1 MNLYVHR
8 EFQGK
13 YQLVGALNGKGDA
26 AAFTYSKDYLLN
38 PSSHPISV
46 QLPLQE
52 DPFDATKTA
61 AFFKGLIPEG
71 SLRADIAEAARLNK
85 RDYLGILNQ
94 VKNEPIGAL
103 LFSDEKE
110 LAGIKPSYDG
120 ISLDNIKKLAAS
132 PTETAFDLTLES
144 RISLAGAQSKI
155 GLYHDGTDPGVGWFL
170 PRGSAPSTH
179 IIKACPKAF
188 PGETICE
195 ALCMR
200 AANYM
205 ELPSEECFLIPAGNE
220 EPLIAVK
227 RYDRI
232 FESEKSRFVSGLP
245 APTRLHQEDMCQ
257 ALGINPDL
265 KYEPS
270 DANYL
275 GLMHSALAGHSSNAM
290 EDRFTLAYYQ
300 LFDYA
305 VGNCDNHLKNWSI
318 LYSTDWDEIR
328 LSPLY
333 DVLDT
338 TIFPKLSREMGVSFG
353 GSRVIDDSDSK
364 MISDRLSSIGVKGF
378 VAASIFTDMK
388 NELLPSL
395 EKAAEEIA
403 DEGFPRAK
411 DILEKMKPGI
421 VERLNKLR

>member
-1 MNLYVHR
+1 MSLYVHR
-8 EFQGK
+8 EFKGN
-13 YQLVGALNGKGDA
+13 YQLVGSLDRETGNTV
-26 AAFTYSKDYLLN
+26 FTYNEDYLL
-38 PSSHPISV
+38 SSSPHPISV
-46 QLPLQE
+46 QLPLQTSTFSAE
-52 DPFDATKTA
+52 RTA
-61 AFFKGLIPEG
+61 AFFSGLIPEG
-71 SLRADIAEAARLNK
+71 SLRSDIAEAARLNK

-103 LFSDEKE
+103 LFSNETE
-110 LAGIKPSYDG
+110 LTGIRPSYEEL
-120 ISLDNIKKLAAS
+120 SLNSLKKLAVA
-132 PTETAFDLTLES
+132 PAETAFDLTLES

-155 GLYHDGTDPGVGWFL
+155 GLYHADSDPDKGWFL
-170 PRGSAPSTH
+170 PKGSAPSTH

-200 AANYM
+200 AARYM
-205 ELPSEECFLIPAGNE
+205 DLPAEECFLISTGNE

-227 RYDRI
+227 RYDRT
-232 FESEKSRFVSGLP
+232 FEAGKSNLFSGLP
-245 APTRLHQEDMCQ
+245 APIRLHQEDMCQ

-275 GLMHSALAGHSSNAM
+275 GLMHSVLASHSCNPM

-318 LYSTDWDEIR
+318 LYSADWEDIS

-333 DVLDT
+333 DVVDT
-338 TIFPKLSREMGVSFG
+338 AIFPKLSREMGVSFG
-353 GSRVIDDSDSK
+353 GNRIIDDVKSE
-364 MISDRLSSIGVKGF
+364 MISERLSAIGVKGV
-378 VAASIFTDMK
+378 VAGSMFSDME
-388 NELLPSL
+388 NELIPSL
-395 EKAAEEIA
+395 EKAAAEIA
-403 DEGFPRAK
+403 DEGFPYAK
-411 DILEKMKPGI
+411 EILEKMKPGI
-421 VERLNKLR
+421 AERLDELH